1 MNVLLWILQSLLAL
15 AFLGAGI
22 VKLSQ
27 PKDKLKAQMEWVN
40 HTSATNVKLVGV
52 VEVIGAL
59 GVILPAVT
67 KIATVLVPIAAIG
80 LAITMAMAILVHVR
94 LHEPVAKAVGAIV
107 LLILAVVVAWG
118 RFAYPL

>member
-1 MNVLLWILQSLLAL
+1 VNVFLWVLQSLLAL

-22 VKLSQ
+22 VKIAQ
-27 PKDKLKAQMEWVN
+27 PKDKLKAQMDWVD
-40 HTSATNVKLVGV
+40 HTSATNVKLVGA
-52 VEVIGAL
+52 VEVLGAL

-80 LAITMAMAILVHVR
+80 LAITMALALLVHVR
-94 LHEPVAKAVGAIV
+94 LHDPIAKATGAVV
-107 LLILAVVVAWG
+107 LLVIAVVVAWG